1 MFRFFDKADYDILK
15 MRKNA
20 AIVAFG
26 FMIPGLL
33 WLAVRGLNQSIE
45 FTGGTLLELRAIS
58 QEIDTEALRSAIRQS
73 GIEGAEI
80 TRFGS
85 PDEFIIRARLDPEA
99 EVNEES
105 TQATRAAIEG
115 ALETAFGT
123 DSYEIVRTDA
133 IGPKVGG
140 ELRQKAILAILMGFA
155 AIFLYLSVRMEWR
168 FAIAAV
174 AATIHDIL
182 SSLAFVSYFNIEV
195 TLAVATAL
203 LFIVGYSVNDTIVS
217 LFNVEVTLA
226 VATALL
232 FIVGYSVNDT
242 IVTFDRVRENLHKFR
257 RKELLQILNRSI
269 NETLPRTVITSG
281 TTIAATMALVLFGPQ
296 VLRGFA
302 LVMTFG
308 IVTGTFSSIF
318 IASPILLAVEQKW
331 PGEDVRGARSI
342 SQGTTV
348 VQSPK
353 ENRGRKAG

>member
-20 AIVAFG
+20 AIVALVFI
-26 FMIPGLL
+26 IPGLL
-33 WLAVRGLNQSIE
+33 LLAVRGLNQSIE
-45 FTGGTLLELRAIS
+45 FTGGTLIELRAIS
-58 QEIDTEALRSAIRQS
+58 QDIDTEALRSAIRQS
-73 GIEGAEI
+73 GIEGSEI

-85 PDEFIIRARLDPEA
+85 PNEFIIRARLDPEA

-115 ALETAFGT
+115 ALENAFGT

-140 ELRQKAILAILMGFA
+140 ELRQKAILAILMGFG

-174 AATIHDIL
+174 AATIHDII
-182 SSLAFVSYFNIEV
+182 SSLAFVSLFNI
-195 TLAVATAL
+195 
-203 LFIVGYSVNDTIVS
+203 
-217 LFNVEVTLA
+217 EVTLA

-242 IVTFDRVRENLHKFR
+242 IVTFDRVRENLRKFR
-257 RKELLQILNRSI
+257 RKELFQILNRSI
-269 NETLPRTVITSG
+269 NETLPRTVLTSG
-281 TTIAATMALVLFGPQ
+281 TTIAATMALVLLGPQ

-308 IVTGTFSSIF
+308 VVTGTFSSIF

>member
-1 MFRFFDKADYDILK
+1 MFRFFDKADYDILRR
-15 MRKNA
+15 RKNA
-20 AIVAFG
+20 AILAAG

-33 WLAVRGLNQSIE
+33 VLAVRGLNQSIE
-45 FTGGTLLELRAIS
+45 FTGGTLIELRAIS
-58 QEIDTEALRSAIRQS
+58 EDIGTSNLRSSLTDA
-73 GIEGAEI
+73 GLENPEI
-80 TRFGS
+80 TTFGGAN
-85 PDEFIIRARLDPEA
+85 EFVIRARLDPRA
-99 EVNEES
+99 EVNEET
-105 TQATRAAIEG
+105 TQATRVAIDAA
-115 ALETAFGT
+115 LRDAFGAEA
-123 DSYEIVRTDA
+123 YEIVRTEA

-140 ELRQKAILAILMGFA
+140 ELRRKAILAILMGFG

-182 SSLAFVSYFNIEV
+182 SALAFVSYLNI
-195 TLAVATAL
+195 
-203 LFIVGYSVNDTIVS
+203 
-217 LFNVEVTLA
+217 EVTLA

-269 NETLPRTVITSG
+269 NETLPRTVLTSG
-281 TTIAATMALVLFGPQ
+281 TTIAATMAWVLLGGP
-296 VLRGFA
+296 VLLGFA

-331 PGEDVRGARSI
+331 PGDDVRGARSI

-348 VQSPK
+348 VQSSK
-353 ENRGRKAG
+353 EKHGRKAG

>member
-1 MFRFFDKADYDILK
+1 MFRFFDKADYDILSK
-15 MRKNA
+15 RKNA
-20 AIVAFG
+20 VYIALF

-33 WLAVRGLNQSIE
+33 VLAVRGLNQSIE
-45 FTGGTLLELRAIS
+45 FTGGTLIEVRAIS
-58 QEIDTEALRSAIRQS
+58 QDIDTEALRSAISQA
-73 GIEGAEI
+73 GIEGSEI

-85 PDEFIIRARLDPEA
+85 PTEFAIRARLDPQA
-99 EVNEES
+99 ELNEET
-105 TQATRAAIEG
+105 TQATRTAIEA
-115 ALETAFGT
+115 ALRNAFGAEA
-123 DSYEIVRTDA
+123 YEIVRTEA

-140 ELRQKAILAILMGFA
+140 ELRRKAILAILMGFA

-182 SSLAFVSYFNIEV
+182 SALAFVSYLNI
-195 TLAVATAL
+195 
-203 LFIVGYSVNDTIVS
+203 
-217 LFNVEVTLA
+217 EVTLA

-257 RKELLQILNRSI
+257 RKELSQILNRSI

-281 TTIAATMALVLFGPQ
+281 TTIAATMAWVLLGGP

-331 PGEDVRGARSI
+331 PGDDVRGTRSI
-342 SQGTTV
+342 SQGATV
-348 VQSPK
+348 VQSSK
-353 ENRGRKAG
+353 EKRGRKAG